1 MNKLILS
8 VLFFPLFHT
17 PIFEAGAQ
25 SRPFVLIAYYSES
38 GSTELMA
45 GAVAKGVSSVEGIDV
60 VLKKVDGISVEELLE
75 AGAIIVGSP
84 VYNANVAPPVQ
95 EFINSW
101 PFENRPLKNK
111 IGAAFAT
118 GGGISIGEE
127 AVLLGILRSM
137 LIHGMIVVGGE
148 EVEAAFGAS
157 AITGEGPFGSLEVNE
172 IFLKK
177 AEGLGKRVGQLL
189 SGFHS
194 EK

>member
-1 MNKLILS
+1 MKKSFLPLLLFL
-8 VLFFPLFHT
+8 LFFGAFVN
-17 PIFEAGAQ
+17 AQ
-25 SRPFVLIAYYSES
+25 SGPFVLIAYYSES
-38 GSTELMA
+38 GNTKAMA
-45 GAVAKGVSSVEGIDV
+45 DAVAEGVRSVEGIEC
-60 VLKKVDGISVEELLE
+60 VLKSMDDIREEELLE

-84 VYNANVAPPVQ
+84 VYNANLAPPVQ

-101 PFENRPLKNK
+101 PFEDRPLKNK

-157 AITGEGPFGSLEVNE
+157 AITEEGPFGGGE
-172 IFLKK
+172 IHELFLKK
-177 AEGLGKRVGQLL
+177 AEGLGKRVGELL
-189 SGFHS
+189 SDFHS
-194 EK
+194 KK